1 MKKNHE
7 VRVKLSDEEL
17 KKIKNKAE
25 ELGLPVSTFLR
36 VLGLTAHIKP
46 TK

>member
-17 KKIKNKAE
+17 QKIKAKAQQ
-25 ELGLPVSTFLR
+25 LGMPVSTFLR
-36 VLGLTAHIKP
+36 VLGLTANITP
-46 TK
+46 T